1 MSPETL
7 DAHATPGEILELH
20 FGEAANDAAATAE
33 HLTRCEACRAQRDAV
48 AWVERL
54 VAAVDGEPPP
64 DGLERVLA
72 RVEVLPQPAPARAAW
87 RRPIAASLVAV
98 AIGAGFI
105 RVVGA
110 QVLESGVVAGPAPVA
125 ALSGFGLAAAV
136 FFAAGS
142 LATLTVAPFLILE
155 AEAARRLRAAPR

>member
-1 MSPETL
+1 MSPPRA
-7 DAHATPGEILELH
+7 DAHPTPGEILELH
-20 FGEAANDAAATAE
+20 FEEAGTDAAAIAE
-33 HLTRCEACRAQRDAV
+33 HLTRCEACRAQSDEV

-54 VAAVDGEPPP
+54 VAAGDDEPPS
-64 DGLERVLA
+64 DGLERLLA
-72 RVEVLPQPAPARAAW
+72 RVEALPRPATARAPW
-87 RRPIAASLVAV
+87 RRAAAASLLAV
-98 AIGAGFI
+98 GIGAGFI
-105 RVVGA
+105 RIVGA
-110 QVLESGVVAGPAPVA
+110 RVMESGVTGGLEPVA